1 MGAVSWL
8 TRLVEVFDSF
18 RSSTTAGTGEASAF
32 NSPTTLK
39 ALNEKELET
48 MSASELKQYASALRQ
63 VADGLEKL
71 ARKKETLPYPKFCSD
86 LHNYMKTK
94 KGRIYLEDIMSDL
107 GKTKNTVRTEISH
120 LRKAGI
126 HVDKQY
132 VSSAKKYEYF
142 LAVAA

>member
-1 MGAVSWL
+1 
-8 TRLVEVFDSF
+8 
-18 RSSTTAGTGEASAF
+18 
-32 NSPTTLK
+32 
-39 ALNEKELET
+39 